1 MKLTNL
7 EMFNYL
13 NALDNISDKVYGKLG
28 YAVARN
34 LRKITNELIEF
45 EDMRLKIFYK
55 YATLNK
61 DNEYELQPNTESYQ
75 KFINEINEIAM
86 ISHKV
91 DIYKIEPDLVIESN
105 LSAKE
110 LNDLIFMIKDE
121 EVK

>member
-13 NALDNISDKVYGKLG
+13 NALNNISDKVYGKLG

>member
-45 EDMRLKIFYK
+45 ENMRLKIFCK
-55 YATLNK
+55 YATLNEN
-61 DNEYELQPNTESYQ
+61 NEYELQPNTESYQ

>member
-13 NALDNISDKVYGKLG
+13 NALNNISDKVYGKLG

-61 DNEYELQPNTESYQ
+61 DNEYELQPNTEPYQ